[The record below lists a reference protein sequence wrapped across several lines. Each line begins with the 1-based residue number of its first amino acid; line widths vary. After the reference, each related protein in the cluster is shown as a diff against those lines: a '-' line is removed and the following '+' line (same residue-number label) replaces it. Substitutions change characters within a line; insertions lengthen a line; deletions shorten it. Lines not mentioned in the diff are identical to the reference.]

1 MGQTKAMPQ
10 GGNLNRRI
18 VLAMVTTML
27 ILVVLS
33 ACVAS
38 SPKPAELD
46 LKPISALPEAMQHAP
61 TTVRS
66 AYQFA
71 ISYPEALDNVECYCG
86 CGAVGHTSNLSC
98 YVSSFDIDGVPVM
111 DDHAMGCS
119 ICVDITLDVMRMTT
133 EERAPAAIRK
143 EIIAA
148 YSKFGPPTP

>member
-1 MGQTKAMPQ
+1 M
-10 GGNLNRRI
+10 NRRNI
-18 VLAMVTTML
+18 LTTVMFV
-27 ILVVLS
+27 LVVVS
-33 ACVAS
+33 ACTAG
-38 SPKPAELD
+38 SPTLAELD

-71 ISYPEALDNVECYCG
+71 ISYPEALENVECYCG

-98 YVSSFDIDGVPVM
+98 YVSSFDAAGAPVM

-119 ICVDITLDVMRMTT
+119 ICVDITQDVMRMTA
-133 EERAPAAIRK
+133 EDRAPAKIRE